1 MIIMIYTDPDGD
13 HPDGQGRC
21 GGVGGDHAC
30 APTRLKDT
38 AVNMRVGQHHLHNH
52 HLHDWVRF
60 SDIFVIKGEIFSYRQ
75 RASGAT
81 PRADP

>member
-1 MIIMIYTDPDGD
+1 MIIIIYPD
-13 HPDGQGRC
+13 PDGQGRC

-38 AVNMRVGQHHLHNH
+38 AVNMRVGPASSSQPSYY
-52 HLHDWVRF
+52 DWVQF
-60 SDIFVIKGEIFSYRQ
+60 TNIFVIKREIFSYRQ

>member
-38 AVNMRVGQHHLHNH
+38 AVNMRVGP
-52 HLHDWVRF
+52 
-60 SDIFVIKGEIFSYRQ
+60 
-75 RASGAT
+75 ASSSQ
-81 PRADP
+81 PSSP